1 MGKNDKPK
9 SKEPKDGKS
18 KSREPKD
25 TKPEDGKDSA
35 KEKAN
40 PKTLENKPRGDLE
53 LDLQQ
58 TLKWKNS
65 LPVRIVIILISLF
78 GALLI
83 EIEFLGVNFES
94 SPVTGVFLFAA
105 IAIIIGCMLF
115 IYVNLFSYFSENTIR
130 RQMLDDD
137 INRIQNETK
146 EDIFENSIRMSY
158 KYLDQYYLQTREHAQ
173 QGFMICAIASVCGFI
188 LVCFGIRFMLSGQV
202 SSSYITCGAGTII
215 EFISAVF
222 FYLYNKT
229 VISMSNYHN
238 KLVLSHNVSIALRV
252 AESLPQEEK
261 VEAKRAIIHEL
272 IKDFNIH
279 LAKDNGKSETNA

>member
-1 MGKNDKPK
+1 MANGGKSN
-9 SKEPKDGKS
+9 SKEPKDNKS
-18 KSREPKD
+18 KD

-35 KEKAN
+35 REKAN
-40 PKTLENKPRGDLE
+40 PKTTENKPRGDLE

-65 LPVRIVIILISLF
+65 IPMRIMIIFISLF
-78 GALLI
+78 GAWLI
-83 EIEFLGVNFES
+83 EMEFIRFDFKS
-94 SPVTGVFLFAA
+94 SPVIGVFLFAV

-115 IYVNLFSYFSENTIR
+115 IYVNLFLYFSESTIR

-173 QGFMICAIASVCGFI
+173 QGFLICAVASVCGFI
-188 LVCFGIRFMLSGQV
+188 LVCVGIRFMFSGHV
-202 SSSYITCGAGTII
+202 SSSYITCAAGTIT
-215 EFISAVF
+215 EFIAAVF

-238 KLVLSHNVSIALRV
+238 KLVLSHNVSIALKV

-261 VEAKRAIIHEL
+261 VDAKRTIIHEL

-279 LAKDNGKSETNA
+279 LVKDNGKSETDA